1 MVTGTIL
8 SRSEQDAIISLVFN
22 KGKEGILQTGA
33 QPVITLRLISGGG
46 SDRSFYRIE
55 KEGRSI
61 ILMVSPP
68 QDGDFQHYLD
78 IGRFL
83 RVLGVGV
90 PEFYAADQEKK
101 ALFMEDVGE
110 ESLYLKF
117 HRGMPEEEVICW
129 YQKVLETLAHMQIE
143 GEKKWTDCPAVTE
156 RTFDYQTLR
165 WETEYFQENFL
176 EKYCGIAIPDRVGLS
191 REFKALAEKVASE
204 PLYFMHRDFQSQNIM
219 IHHNEVRIIDFQGA
233 RRGLLHYDV
242 AAILKDAY
250 VVLPETTRKKLLVFY
265 LDKLED
271 HGLTIVDRDH
281 FHDIFT
287 LAGLQ
292 RNMQAL
298 GAFSFLSL
306 VKGKEWFKQYIPEG
320 VAYLDQAL
328 QEREDFPILRET
340 VKNIVSGLK
349 GRRVNKKNENR
360 FSH

>member
-1 MVTGTIL
+1 MVTGNIL
-8 SRSEQDAIISLVFN
+8 SQSEQHDIISMVFDEGV
-22 KGKEGILQTGA
+22 KGLARHYA
-33 QPVITLRLISGGG
+33 QPPIFIKLISGGG
-46 SDRSFYRIE
+46 SDRSFFRIE
-55 KEGRSI
+55 KQGKSN
-61 ILMVSPP
+61 ILMVSPA
-68 QDGDFQHYLD
+68 QDGDFRYYCE

-83 RVLGVGV
+83 RALGIGV
-90 PEFYAADQEKK
+90 PEFYEADQEKK
-101 ALFMEDVGE
+101 ILFMEDVGE

-117 HRGMPEEEVICW
+117 QRGMKEDEVTYW
-129 YQKVLETLAHMQIE
+129 YHKVLETLAQMQVE

-176 EKYCGIAIPDRVGLS
+176 GKYCGIAIPDQTGLS

-219 IHHNEVRIIDFQGA
+219 VHHDEVRIIDFQGA
-233 RRGLLHYDV
+233 RRGLLQYDV
-242 AAILKDAY
+242 AAVLKDAY

-281 FHDIFT
+281 FYEVFI

-306 VKGKEWFKQYIPEG
+306 VKGKEWFKQYIPAG

-328 QEREDFPILRET
+328 QERKDFPVLRET
-340 VKNIVSGLK
+340 VKNIASRLTA
-349 GRRVNKKNENR
+349 
-360 FSH
+360 S

>member
-1 MVTGTIL
+1 MVTGDIL
-8 SRSEQDAIISLVFN
+8 SRSEQDAIISLVVNN
-22 KGKEGILQTGA
+22 KGKEDILQTGA
-33 QPVITLRLISGGG
+33 QPLITLRLISGGG

-55 KEGRSI
+55 KEGKSI
-61 ILMVSPP
+61 ILMISPP
-68 QDGDFQHYLD
+68 QDGEFQYYLD

-83 RVLGVGV
+83 RTLGIGV
-90 PEFYAADQEKK
+90 PEFYATDQKKK

-117 HRGMPEEEVICW
+117 QRGMPEEEVICW
-129 YQKVLETLAHMQIE
+129 YQKALETLAHMQIE
-143 GEKKWTDCPAVTE
+143 GEKQWTHCPAVTE
-156 RTFDYQTLR
+156 RTFDYPTLR

-176 EKYCGIAIPDRVGLS
+176 EKYCGIDIPDRAGLS

-219 IHHNEVRIIDFQGA
+219 IHRHEVRIIDFQGA
-233 RRGLLHYDV
+233 RRGLLQYDV
-242 AAILKDAY
+242 AAVLKDAY
-250 VVLPETTRKKLLVFY
+250 VVLPEATRKKLLVFY

-271 HGLTIVDRDH
+271 HGLRIVDRDH
-281 FHDIFT
+281 FYEIFT

-306 VKGKEWFKQYIPEG
+306 VKGKEWFKQYITAG

-328 QEREDFPILRET
+328 QKRHDFPMLREI
-340 VKNIVSGLK
+340 VKNVGLRLK
-349 GRRVNKKNENR
+349 A
-360 FSH
+360 S